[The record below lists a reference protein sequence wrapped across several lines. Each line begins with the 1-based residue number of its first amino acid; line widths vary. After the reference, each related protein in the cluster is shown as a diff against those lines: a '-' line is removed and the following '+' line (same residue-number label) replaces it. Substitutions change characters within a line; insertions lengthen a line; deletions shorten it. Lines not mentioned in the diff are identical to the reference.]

1 MSKATCE
8 ELIQLMTQK
17 VHALIVDKVKSAGY
31 ISVAVDST
39 PNLSHIDQLSVV
51 LRYSKDGQISKG
63 F

>member
-1 MSKATCE
+1 
-8 ELIQLMTQK
+8 MTQK

>member
-1 MSKATCE
+1 
-8 ELIQLMTQK
+8 MTQK
-17 VHALIVDKVKSAGY
+17 VHALIVDKVKPAGY

-39 PNLSHIDQLSVV
+39 PNLSHINQLSVV